1 MISPAATATIENME
15 EDLTEYGEL
24 SDGGIS
30 NTNAA
35 SGPTGTKVA
44 ECEEEIE
51 DGRQRRRSKIQTIW

>member
-1 MISPAATATIENME
+1 MISPAATATIENKE

-35 SGPTGTKVA
+35 SGPIGTKVA
-44 ECEEEIE
+44 ECVEEIE